1 MKKAISIGLII
12 LLVIPVV
19 SLNLQAKDLQP
30 SFSLSKLQQ
39 VEKKLYGRSKDAE
52 TGSLLQRIKDLEK
65 QLYGRKMS
73 GSLIERAE
81 RIFNLVLS
89 NQSHRPSLCFTIG
102 ALEWSLQQ
110 RVKQGSLKERL
121 INLEKLLL
129 GEKQPGSISSR
140 MGDLINY
147 TLPEGKIKVEEVEIP
162 AQSLVKIEFLEKVS
176 SDNIS
181 EGREIKYRVVKDL
194 LVNGR
199 LVLPAGS
206 RGTATVE
213 SVEKANNF
221 GQDGKIK
228 LSFNEINLLDNTE
241 LSLTLDEKAVEKNK
255 SMKLALGASI
265 LGTAVLGPAGLV
277 TGYFV
282 KGEEKVIKP
291 GQPFF
296 VETKVATVAFGLPI
310 RPGMKENME
319 DKLEEQDKNGG
330 E

>member
-1 MKKAISIGLII
+1 MKKALSIGLII
-12 LLVIPVV
+12 LLVVPVV
-19 SLNLQAKDLQP
+19 SLNLQAEDLQP

-39 VEKKLYGRSKDAE
+39 VEKKLYGRNKE
-52 TGSLLQRIKDLEK
+52 GEESLLQRIKDLEK

-73 GSLIERAE
+73 GSLIERGE

-89 NQSHRPSLCFTIG
+89 NQPHRPSLCFTIG
-102 ALEWSLQQ
+102 ALEWTLQQ
-110 RVKQGSLKERL
+110 RVEQGPIKERL

-129 GEKQPGSISSR
+129 GEKQSGSISSR
-140 MGDLINY
+140 MGNLINY
-147 TLPEGKIKVEEVEIP
+147 SLPEGKIKVKEIEIP

-181 EGREIKYRVVKDL
+181 ESREIKYRVVEDL
-194 LVNGR
+194 LVDGR

-206 RGTATVE
+206 VGTATVE
-213 SVEKANNF
+213 SVEKAKNF

-241 LSLTLDEKAVEKNK
+241 LRLILDEKAAEKNK

-265 LGTAVLGPAGLV
+265 LGTAVLGPVGLV

-282 KGEEKVIKP
+282 KGEEEVIKP

-296 VETKVATVAFGLPI
+296 VETKVPTVAFGLPI
-310 RPGMKENME
+310 RPGMKENMD
-319 DKLEEQDKNGG
+319 DKLKEKNKSGR